1 MATRQEGFKQH
12 VSLPRLCG
20 HIMFLLH
27 GCQRRQIPVL
37 VSLMCILLT
46 WTEDISALG
55 VFSGYLS
62 KVLRNHTE
70 HACDGGHLKL
80 ICPRGTTLSVQSAF
94 YGREVPSSQLCPS
107 LRPTDTGEENMN
119 CSAPTTL
126 QKILDECQDH
136 HSCQLLVNRRVFGLD
151 PCPGTSKYLLVSYKC
166 KPNEYKSKVACE
178 GRELKIRCSNSTLI
192 NVYSATYGRILHGN
206 KACPPSNPQL
216 PNQECV
222 SHTALEIMAR
232 NCYGKRSCRVN
243 VSSRYFGD
251 PCFPGMEKYLSIV
264 YVCAHIPS
272 QAQKFRFS
280 MKEGEVFITS
290 LATFAYIQRH
300 LEMAGLLFMSSV
312 CIGLILTLCVLVIR
326 VPCRSDLQKLWN
338 HSHHRRTIDGYE
350 DDDDDD
356 DDSTEAEDSGDGG
369 RGGDEEK
376 SSDFSFEA
384 LTNLYGTAEP
394 SSAEAVEIAERIER
408 RDRII
413 QEIWMNGGLE
423 LPTMRT
429 LNQYY

>member
-264 YVCAHIPS
+264 YVC
-272 QAQKFRFS
+272 
-280 MKEGEVFITS
+280 G
-290 LATFAYIQRH
+290 H